1 MQYVN
6 INTKLAMKKYEKI
19 NNYNFDFLEII
30 EKSLPIEVIYH
41 YINHLID
48 YKLKNVWNSI
58 DINWIQINNKMKKR
72 NKKKYIT
79 SIYPTQ
85 NYEHNHNIIS
95 YEQLNNL
102 LKEFIKDDIFKAL
115 FVFLIIQNTFHI

>member
-6 INTKLAMKKYEKI
+6 INTKFAMKKYEKI

-30 EKSLPIEVIYH
+30 EKSLPIEIIYH

-58 DINWIQINNKMKKR
+58 VINWIQVNNKMKKR

-95 YEQLNNL
+95 HEQLNNL

>member
-6 INTKLAMKKYEKI
+6 INTKFAMKKYEKI

-30 EKSLPIEVIYH
+30 EKSLPIEIIYH

-58 DINWIQINNKMKKR
+58 VINWIQVNNKMK
-72 NKKKYIT
+72 NKT
-79 SIYPTQ
+79 
-85 NYEHNHNIIS
+85 NI
-95 YEQLNNL
+95 Q
-102 LKEFIKDDIFKAL
+102 
-115 FVFLIIQNTFHI
+115 

>member
-1 MQYVN
+1 
-6 INTKLAMKKYEKI
+6 
-19 NNYNFDFLEII
+19 
-30 EKSLPIEVIYH
+30 KS
-41 YINHLID
+41 
-48 YKLKNVWNSI
+48 VWNSI
-58 DINWIQINNKMKKR
+58 VINWIQVNKKMKKR

-85 NYEHNHNIIS
+85 NYDHNHNIIS

-115 FVFLIIQNTFHI
+115 FVFLSIQNTFHI